1 MVQVDLITGF
11 LGAGKTTFLRR
22 YAAYLTAQG
31 HHVCILENDFG
42 AVNVDAMLVQDLLGE
57 RCEIETISG
66 GCDCDT
72 HQRRMRTK
80 LISLAM
86 QGFDRVIIEPSGIF
100 DVDEFF
106 DILHDEPLDKWY
118 RMGNV
123 IAIVD
128 AKQEQQL
135 SPQSAYLLASET
147 ANAGM
152 VVLSRSQLATPAEMD
167 STVNYLNHALEQ
179 NGCARRFGAD
189 VLRKNWEDL
198 TPQNLAAVAACGSK
212 QDDNSGKTDV
222 DLTAQEVLD
231 KLKETLGDSYGCDA
245 QDDEDRMTNYYGLDM
260 SQVDSWAS
268 EASSMSALDPS
279 TAVVL
284 EVKDG
289 YADTAADLLRER
301 YQQVLDYTKMYN
313 MNVPMV
319 EQARLFVSG
328 NYVALLILG
337 QTPDG
342 DVTAEEEAQLAQDE
356 AAKVDGAWK
365 DIFGSAGNKINAQ

>member
-11 LGAGKTTFLRR
+11 LGSGKTTFMRHYAR
-22 YAAYLTAQG
+22 YMVQQG
-31 HHVCILENDFG
+31 WNVCILENDFG
-42 AVNVDAMLVQDLLGE
+42 AVNVDVMLLQDILGDHCDME
-57 RCEIETISG
+57 SISG

-152 VVLSRSQLATPAEMD
+152 VVLSRSQLVTPAEMD

-198 TPQNLAAVAACGSK
+198 TPQDLAAIAACGSK
-212 QDDNSGKTDV
+212 QASYEKMHFDQHDV
-222 DLTAQEVLD
+222 FSSLYFIDRHLPLPRLKEVVNELFADASCGRIMRIKGFTSDGNGWLELNASRDAMTLKAIAKAQEVIIVIGEQLNRAAIEAHW
-231 KLKETLGDSYGCDA
+231 KE
-245 QDDEDRMTNYYGLDM
+245 
-260 SQVDSWAS
+260 V
-268 EASSMSALDPS
+268 
-279 TAVVL
+279 
-284 EVKDG
+284 
-289 YADTAADLLRER
+289 
-301 YQQVLDYTKMYN
+301 
-313 MNVPMV
+313 
-319 EQARLFVSG
+319 
-328 NYVALLILG
+328 
-337 QTPDG
+337 
-342 DVTAEEEAQLAQDE
+342 
-356 AAKVDGAWK
+356 
-365 DIFGSAGNKINAQ
+365 

>member
-22 YAAYLTAQG
+22 YVRYLVEQG
-31 HHVCILENDFG
+31 HNVCILENDFG
-42 AVNVDAMLVQDLLGE
+42 AVNVDAMLVQDLLGP
-57 RCEIETISG
+57 RCDLETISG

-198 TPQNLAAVAACGSK
+198 TPQDLAAVAACGSK
-212 QDDNSGKTDV
+212 QDDNGGKTDV

-284 EVKDG
+284 KVKDG

-301 YQQVLDYTKMYN
+301 YQQVLDYSKMYN

-356 AAKVDGAWK
+356 AAKMDGAWK

>member
-11 LGAGKTTFLRR
+11 LGSGKTTFMRHYAR
-22 YAAYLTAQG
+22 YMVQQG
-31 HHVCILENDFG
+31 WNVCILENDFG
-42 AVNVDAMLVQDLLGE
+42 AVNVDVMLLQDILGDHCDME
-57 RCEIETISG
+57 SISG

-152 VVLSRSQLATPAEMD
+152 
-167 STVNYLNHALEQ
+167 
-179 NGCARRFGAD
+179 AD

-198 TPQNLAAVAACGSK
+198 TPQDLAAVAACGSK
-212 QDDNSGKTDV
+212 QASYEKMHFDQHDV
-222 DLTAQEVLD
+222 FSSLYFIDRHLPLPRLKEVVNELFADASCGRIMRIKGFTSDGNGWLELNASRDAMTLKPIAKAQEVIIVIGEQLNRAAIEAHW
-231 KLKETLGDSYGCDA
+231 KE
-245 QDDEDRMTNYYGLDM
+245 
-260 SQVDSWAS
+260 V
-268 EASSMSALDPS
+268 
-279 TAVVL
+279 
-284 EVKDG
+284 
-289 YADTAADLLRER
+289 
-301 YQQVLDYTKMYN
+301 
-313 MNVPMV
+313 
-319 EQARLFVSG
+319 
-328 NYVALLILG
+328 
-337 QTPDG
+337 
-342 DVTAEEEAQLAQDE
+342 
-356 AAKVDGAWK
+356 
-365 DIFGSAGNKINAQ
+365 

>member
-11 LGAGKTTFLRR
+11 LGSGKTTFMRHYAR
-22 YAAYLTAQG
+22 YMVQQG
-31 HHVCILENDFG
+31 WNVCILENDFG
-42 AVNVDAMLVQDLLGE
+42 AVNVDVMLLQDILGDHCDME
-57 RCEIETISG
+57 SISG

>member
-1 MVQVDLITGF
+1 MLLQDI
-11 LGAGKTTFLRR
+11 LGD
-22 YAAYLTAQG
+22 
-31 HHVCILENDFG
+31 HCDMES
-42 AVNVDAMLVQDLLGE
+42 
-57 RCEIETISG
+57 ISG

-198 TPQNLAAVAACGSK
+198 TPPGPGRRSLPAA
-212 QDDNSGKTDV
+212 
-222 DLTAQEVLD
+222 
-231 KLKETLGDSYGCDA
+231 
-245 QDDEDRMTNYYGLDM
+245 
-260 SQVDSWAS
+260 AS
-268 EASSMSALDPS
+268 RPAMKNAL
-279 TAVVL
+279 
-284 EVKDG
+284 
-289 YADTAADLLRER
+289 
-301 YQQVLDYTKMYN
+301 
-313 MNVPMV
+313 
-319 EQARLFVSG
+319 
-328 NYVALLILG
+328 
-337 QTPDG
+337 
-342 DVTAEEEAQLAQDE
+342 
-356 AAKVDGAWK
+356 
-365 DIFGSAGNKINAQ
+365 

>member
-11 LGAGKTTFLRR
+11 LGSGKTTFMRHYAR
-22 YAAYLTAQG
+22 YMVQQG
-31 HHVCILENDFG
+31 WNVCILENDFG
-42 AVNVDAMLVQDLLGE
+42 AVNVDVMLLQDILGDHCDME
-57 RCEIETISG
+57 SISG

-135 SPQSAYLLASET
+135 SPQSAYLL
-147 ANAGM
+147 
-152 VVLSRSQLATPAEMD
+152 
-167 STVNYLNHALEQ
+167 VNYLNHALEQ

-198 TPQNLAAVAACGSK
+198 TPQDLAAVAACGSK
-212 QDDNSGKTDV
+212 QASYEKMHFDQHDV
-222 DLTAQEVLD
+222 FSSLYFIDRHLPLPRLKEVVNELFADASCGRIMRIKGFTSDGNGWLELNASRDAMTLKPIAKAQEVIIVIGEQLNRAAIEAHW
-231 KLKETLGDSYGCDA
+231 KE
-245 QDDEDRMTNYYGLDM
+245 
-260 SQVDSWAS
+260 V
-268 EASSMSALDPS
+268 
-279 TAVVL
+279 
-284 EVKDG
+284 
-289 YADTAADLLRER
+289 
-301 YQQVLDYTKMYN
+301 
-313 MNVPMV
+313 
-319 EQARLFVSG
+319 
-328 NYVALLILG
+328 
-337 QTPDG
+337 
-342 DVTAEEEAQLAQDE
+342 
-356 AAKVDGAWK
+356 
-365 DIFGSAGNKINAQ
+365 